1 MSSPL
6 ASPSQM
12 STQSGHTPGFLEAV
26 KRLTTARETLKSAE
40 NARLKVLA
48 IPLKRKGGGAAR
60 KQEAVTA
67 YEAAL
72 KAYTDC
78 QATVASYAKSEARP
92 AASNAVQTT
101 VLSSDSN
108 GTSVA
113 MEVDNDPKGS
123 TDIEIDEDM
132 AVEGSATDVV
142 EGNDSE
148 DGSEDGE
155 NVPDEGSDVEGDTI
169 M

>member
-1 MSSPL
+1 
-6 ASPSQM
+6 
-12 STQSGHTPGFLEAV
+12 
-26 KRLTTARETLKSAE
+26 
-40 NARLKVLA
+40 
-48 IPLKRKGGGAAR
+48 
-60 KQEAVTA
+60 
-67 YEAAL
+67 
-72 KAYTDC
+72 
-78 QATVASYAKSEARP
+78 
-92 AASNAVQTT
+92 
-101 VLSSDSN
+101 DSN

-123 TDIEIDEDM
+123 ADIEIDEDM

-155 NVPDEGSDVEGDTI
+155 NVPDEGSDVEGDAI